1 MHTKKTRVSVTY
13 SCAGCAEFED
23 VDHVVRELEARVW
36 SREYLALNQLGLTS
50 IAG

>member
-23 VDHVVRELEARVW
+23 VVRKLEARVW
-36 SREYLALNQLGLTS
+36 SRENLALNQRGLTS